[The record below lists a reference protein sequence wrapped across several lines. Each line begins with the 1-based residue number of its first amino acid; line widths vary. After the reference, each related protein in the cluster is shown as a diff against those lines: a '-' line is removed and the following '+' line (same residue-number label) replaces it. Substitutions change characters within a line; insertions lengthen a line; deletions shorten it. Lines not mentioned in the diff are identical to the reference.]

1 MEVELRKREARRG
14 EEKWLRIGNKLD
26 KIAEDLERGRKGMER
41 ELREGGKKG
50 GGQKGAQGGEN
61 DEWED
66 VD

>member
-1 MEVELRKREARRG
+1 
-14 EEKWLRIGNKLD
+14 LRIGNKLD

-41 ELREGGKKG
+41 ELMEGGKKG
-50 GGQKGAQGGEN
+50 GGQKEAQGGDN